1 MRKCLCCNTNCRK
14 ILDEKLKNGLAN
26 TCKFSNQDFNEF
38 VLLLL
43 KGVYLYEYTDDYKRK
58 NNFTVT

>member
-1 MRKCLCCNTNCRK
+1 MFMLQYKLSKNIRWK
-14 ILDEKLKNGLAN
+14 IKNGLAN

-43 KGVYLYEYTDDYKRK
+43 KGVYLYEYPDDYKRK